1 MILVLLATAQGNVPP
16 LSDLVRTTAVL
27 ESSEDVTYPKKN
39 TEKRKLEEQTGQKI
53 MMDLNLG
60 QIQ

>member
-1 MILVLLATAQGNVPP
+1 MTLLATAQGNDP
-16 LSDLVRTTAVL
+16 SFSNLVRATAVL